1 MSREEELAKYKT
13 IEDVYKAY
21 PLLSKLKTME
31 IVNSMLL
38 SSDEVYRR
46 AVEALMILDRKRF
59 IENEGTKWNAFS
71 ESINSNIFGISLLVD
86 WSLGM

>member
-1 MSREEELAKYKT
+1 MDAKKRMTWMNEREKELSKYKT

-38 SSDEVYRR
+38 SSDHVYRR

-59 IENEGTKWNAFS
+59 IENEGTK
-71 ESINSNIFGISLLVD
+71 
-86 WSLGM
+86 